1 MNPDIFLVLQKNSA
15 DIEAIVA
22 KIGIPT
28 LISLAPHFYAILATI
43 QASKSPTKGEA

>member
-1 MNPDIFLVLQKNSA
+1 MNPLVEEVLAKNAA

-28 LISLAPHFYAILATI
+28 LISLAPHFWAIPKTV
-43 QASKSPTKGEA
+43 QEQSPTK